1 VPSILERMGEQVE
14 AFPLERRWQSML
26 PSQNLE
32 RAAPLPSADPAST
45 LGPNAVHV
53 DELGL

>member
-1 VPSILERMGEQVE
+1 MGEQVE